1 MEVLPFDISET
12 LCTKISL
19 DLWAKFPKNKS
30 QQVHDSI
37 LECVLQIGLFQ
48 NSWWWKKCEVSGN
61 YCLPLSAIL
70 CNLLGWLSCTVTQLV
85 KRTRRGLLKLPS
97 LRIQVLIFLQTLIL
111 MFSIIMRRPWQ
122 PWWEKTKVKI
132 FGSVPSVIIRP
143 RENSVS
149 MSMLS
154 QSMSFIKDMIATYVV
169 RPVQARM
176 LSECTKRGNI
186 RNKVESNMKIFNYIR
201 WIFFLIFS
209 IIKTFSTY

>member
-97 LRIQVLIFLQTLIL
+97 LRTQVLIFLQTLIL

-186 RNKVESNMKIFNYIR
+186 RSKLRTNMKYSKCSQENFMVKYVF
-201 WIFFLIFS
+201 WFS
-209 IIKTFSTY
+209 RY